1 MPKTNVVFLVKL
13 KIKST
18 RSEYKYL
25 IDWKIFKCWT
35 GEIWN
40 KYAFYL
46 KTFKKAQLLIDLGI
60 PPFARTS
67 NDQSVTLSNLEHYKQ
82 S

>member
-1 MPKTNVVFLVKL
+1 MTETNVVFLVKL

-18 RSEYKYL
+18 RRGYKYL

-46 KTFKKAQLLIDLGI
+46 KNIKKSTATHWFGYTII
-60 PPFARTS
+60 ARTS